1 MASVQNLKRKRID
14 VNKRTKK
21 VCEEIMVQSEGMSPA
36 EYAEWLGEL
45 REELDM
51 LKDAA
56 EQTAKE
62 CK

>member
-1 MASVQNLKRKRID
+1 MD
-14 VNKRTKK
+14 KRTKK
-21 VCEEIMVQSEGMSPA
+21 VCEEIRVQSEGMSPS

-45 REELDM
+45 RDELDM

-62 CK
+62 LK

>member
-1 MASVQNLKRKRID
+1 